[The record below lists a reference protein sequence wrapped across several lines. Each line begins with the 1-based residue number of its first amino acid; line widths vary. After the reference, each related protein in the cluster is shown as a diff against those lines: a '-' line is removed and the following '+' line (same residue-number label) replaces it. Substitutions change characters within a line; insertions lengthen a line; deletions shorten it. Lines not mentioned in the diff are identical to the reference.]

1 MLSMRKQILNE
12 MEGKSMAR
20 MESKSV
26 RVPPAAEQ
34 STIDRYQK
42 FGWVLLGSQEVF
54 NRDSHL
60 EEGAPGTIKSV
71 TETTHFVKL
80 VFQRDMDM
88 PYYGKI
94 KELDE
99 QFEVTLNELDSSR
112 RLRRWSLLGSIPLGF
127 LVTALIGSSRS
138 DVAFIVGLIV
148 GACVIAGGIYLRKRT
163 TKQCDEL
170 TAKRDEILTTIA
182 HYV

>member
-26 RVPPAAEQ
+26 RVAPAAEQ
-34 STIDRYQK
+34 ITIDRYQK

-60 EEGAPGTIKSV
+60 EEGAPGTINSV

-88 PYYGKI
+88 PYYNKI

-99 QFEVTLNELDSSR
+99 
-112 RLRRWSLLGSIPLGF
+112 
-127 LVTALIGSSRS
+127 
-138 DVAFIVGLIV
+138 
-148 GACVIAGGIYLRKRT
+148 
-163 TKQCDEL
+163 
-170 TAKRDEILTTIA
+170 
-182 HYV
+182 

>member
-1 MLSMRKQILNE
+1 
-12 MEGKSMAR
+12 MAR

-26 RVPPAAEQ
+26 RVAPAAEQ

-60 EEGAPGTIKSV
+60 EEGAPGTINSV

-88 PYYGKI
+88 PYYNKI

-99 QFEVTLNELDSSR
+99 QFEVTLDELDSSR

-127 LVTALIGSSRS
+127 LVMALIGSIDGDSI
-138 DVAFIVGLIV
+138 VALIAGLIG
-148 GACVIAGGIYLRKRT
+148 GACVIAGGIHLRKRA

-170 TAKRDEILTTIA
+170 TAKRDEILTAIT